1 MKELYGE
8 FLETIPS
15 LEGKTI
21 AITGTT
27 SGTGFYTAIC
37 AVRKNAKK
45 LLLLNR
51 KSERADE
58 CVRKLEEEKE
68 KCSTMTDIQLIECD
82 LMSFDS
88 VKNAAERIQELCTE
102 GLDVLINNAGI
113 MALPDKRTVDGFD
126 IQMQVNHLSHFLL
139 THLLLPT
146 LKRAADQGKDVRIVQ
161 HSSGARNQGG
171 KIEAKYFK
179 TSPEKGLGGHGIISC
194 FLRYHQTKLANTN
207 FALMLHKK
215 LQETSLKAKI
225 KSVVAEPGVSDTNLF
240 DSVKAKHQKEGTYGW
255 GTVFYMKLVDLVNSL
270 GVLKFQSPADG
281 AMPIIKVSFG
291 EDVDGGDF
299 FVPEHKTK
307 GIPVKVITKGEKVL
321 IGKELKSMSNKNQE
335 IVWNTSEES
344 LGIKFFSTLKN

>member
-82 LMSFDS
+82 LMSFES

-146 LKRAADQGKDVRIVQ
+146 LKRAVDQGKDVRIVQ
-161 HSSGARNQGG
+161 HSSVVRKNSSLIDEQ
-171 KIEAKYFK
+171 YFK
-179 TSPEKGLGGHGIISC
+179 VTPEKELGGDGIKACLS
-194 FLRYHQTKLANTN
+194 RYNLTKLATAN
-207 FALMLHKK
+207 FAMILHKNIQQTHLK
-215 LQETSLKAKI
+215 GKVKSL
-225 KSVVAEPGVSDTNLF
+225 VVDPGLSSTELGENLKNAHKKNG
-240 DSVKAKHQKEGTYGW
+240 SYGW
-255 GTVFYMKLVDLVNSL
+255 GIFFMLRSFAILEKL
-270 GVLKFQSPADG
+270 GVMTIQSPADG
-281 AMPIIKVSFG
+281 AMPLIQASFG
-291 EDVDGGDF
+291 TDVDGGDF
-299 FVPEHKTK
+299 FAPENESYGLPMKIISQAK
-307 GIPVKVITKGEKVL
+307 KVL
-321 IGKELKSMSNKNQE
+321 KGKEDKTLSVENQTK
-335 IVWNTSEES
+335 VWNFSETA
-344 LGIKFFSTLKN
+344 LRIKFFSTLSS